1 MRQPAAD
8 PLPPDGRDEMP
19 PVRPVRPVAPYSPPG
34 YSFRGMQIVWFVTGV
49 VEALIVLRFAF
60 KLLGAST
67 ASGFV
72 AMIYSIT
79 GPLVAPFR
87 NIFPVTAVETSVLE
101 PASIVAFLIYL
112 MIGAGIA
119 QLIRIMTTPR
129 GTRAID

>member
-1 MRQPAAD
+1 MRQPVPD
-8 PLPPDGRDEMP
+8 PGPPATPHEHIP
-19 PVRPVRPVAPYSPPG
+19 PARRVAPYPPG

-49 VEALIVLRFAF
+49 IEALIVLRFVF

-72 AMIYSIT
+72 SMIYSIT
-79 GPLVAPFR
+79 SPLVAPFR

-112 MIGAGIA
+112 MIGAGMA